1 MMMLM
6 RVPPCRVCHKALV
19 PTNFGYIDYVVCEDC
34 YNDILKKNKGRHRY
48 ARLSIEA
55 MRDTW
60 GPAKPTK
67 AQKRYERA
75 MARRAA
81 FAKFML
87 WVFFILAVF
96 CVIGSL

>member
-1 MMMLM
+1 M
-6 RVPPCRVCHKALV
+6 RIPPCQICHKAYV
-19 PTNFGYIDYVVCEDC
+19 KENFGFIDYVVCKECHD
-34 YNDILKKNKGRHRY
+34 NLLEKNGGRYRY
-48 ARLSIEA
+48 AELSIKA

-67 AQKRYERA
+67 AQKKYERA

-81 FAKFML
+81 FVKFML
-87 WVFFILAVF
+87 WVFFILTAF